1 VVAMTLKLL
10 LVRDKKVLAEIPL
23 ISDKEPNKEFLEREM
38 DDFEN
43 DEFKAISGL
52 LDDLSNEDRLKMLS
66 KMLTSDRPVRF
77 VDFMNDLEL
86 NQKLVSEYCRRM
98 INSGLVTSRERGRY
112 EASRLGSN
120 SFVIATVALRR
131 ILKVLEE
138 EMQ

>member
-1 VVAMTLKLL
+1 MTLKLL
-10 LVRDKKVLAEIPL
+10 LVKDDKVLAEIPL
-23 ISDKEPNKEFLEREM
+23 ISDNEPNKDFLEREI

-43 DEFKAISGL
+43 DEFKEISGL

-66 KMLTSDRPVRF
+66 KMLTSDGPVRF

-98 INSGLVTSRERGRY
+98 ISSGLVTSHERGRY
-112 EASRLGSN
+112 EASRLGSS
-120 SFVIATVALRR
+120 SFVVATVALRR

-138 EMQ
+138 EME